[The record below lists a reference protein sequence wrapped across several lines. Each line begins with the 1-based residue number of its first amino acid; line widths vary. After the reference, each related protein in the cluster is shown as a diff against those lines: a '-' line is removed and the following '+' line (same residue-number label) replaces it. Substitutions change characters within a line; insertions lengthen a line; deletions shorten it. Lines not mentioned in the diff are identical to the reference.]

1 MNHGLIYNTGIE
13 SFVIATAYFN
23 LDEQRFVK
31 TEPPQG
37 ACVLRCAPFEA
48 AQILSGAKVK
58 PRARGTMQRVA
69 AFLAAAQAQTH
80 ESNGAHAHTQP
91 KLPF

>member
-31 TEPPQG
+31 TEPPRG

-48 AQILSGAKVK
+48 AQILSGAA
-58 PRARGTMQRVA
+58 RAWDDATRGCILGSRPSANT
-69 AFLAAAQAQTH
+69 
-80 ESNGAHAHTQP
+80 
-91 KLPF
+91 